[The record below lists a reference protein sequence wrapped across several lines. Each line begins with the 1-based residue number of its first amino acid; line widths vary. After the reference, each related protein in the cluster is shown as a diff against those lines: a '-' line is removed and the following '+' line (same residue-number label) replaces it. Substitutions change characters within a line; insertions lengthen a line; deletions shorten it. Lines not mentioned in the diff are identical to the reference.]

1 MIGMSSACGGM
12 IASCRNRMVTVFGK
26 LKTCRHEGSNGRSS
40 LCRTFGRDCLT
51 PHENARRKTLLKEQM
66 VNMTI
71 RRLAMTVIA
80 VLWCAAAMAA
90 DWPEFLG
97 PRGRGAAPDSAI
109 RTRWSEAEGI
119 AWKADLPGRGA
130 SSPIVVGDLVV
141 VTASSGARQDQL
153 HIVALDKVSG
163 RTVWHR
169 RFWATGRTLAHPTSA
184 VAAGTPASDGK
195 RIVALYSSCDLF
207 CVDLAGRLLW
217 QRNLAVEHPRS
228 GNDVGMGSSP
238 RIVDGTAVVQIDCQ
252 GDAFALGVDAAT
264 GEDRWIVPREKIASW
279 SSPLP
284 VTTPEYGACVLL
296 QGPHGLNL
304 HRVADGTTVWSW
316 KGECSAIPMATESGS
331 MVHVPSDGIA
341 SVAPKGGD
349 AKPAWKS
356 TKLSCGI
363 ASPLAWGDSIACIN
377 RAGVLGI
384 GDVADGRLRGQVRL
398 AGSFWAS
405 PILAGATIIAAN
417 KEGKTF
423 IVSTEGEPKII
434 AENELPGTF
443 TATPAVAD
451 GNIYLRSETTLWKV
465 ATP

>member
-1 MIGMSSACGGM
+1 
-12 IASCRNRMVTVFGK
+12 
-26 LKTCRHEGSNGRSS
+26 
-40 LCRTFGRDCLT
+40 
-51 PHENARRKTLLKEQM
+51 
-66 VNMTI
+66 MTT
-71 RRLAMTVIA
+71 RRLVMMLSVM
-80 VLWCAAAMAA
+80 LWSVTAAAA

-97 PRGRGAAPDSAI
+97 PRGRGAATDQAI
-109 RTRWSEAEGI
+109 RTRWSESDGI

-141 VTASSGARQDQL
+141 VTASSGVRQDQL
-153 HIVALDKVSG
+153 HILAFDKASG

-207 CVDLAGRLLW
+207 AVDLAGRLLW

-264 GEDRWIVPREKIASW
+264 GEDRWIVPREKLASW

-284 VTTPEYGACVLL
+284 LATPEYGACVLL
-296 QGPHGLNL
+296 QGPHGLTL
-304 HRVADGTTVWSW
+304 HRVSDGKTVWSW
-316 KGECSAIPMATESGS
+316 KGECSAIPMTTESGS
-331 MVHVPSDGIA
+331 MLRVPADGIA
-341 SVAPKGGD
+341 SVSPTAAD
-349 AKPAWKS
+349 AKPEWKS

-363 ASPLAWGDSIACIN
+363 ASPLAFGDSIACIN
-377 RAGVLGI
+377 RAGVLCI
-384 GDVADGRLRGQVRL
+384 GDAVDGRIRGQVRL

-405 PILAGATIIAAN
+405 PILAGNTIIAAN

-423 IVSTEGEPKII
+423 LVSTDGDPKIV

-451 GNIYLRSETTLWKV
+451 GSVYLRSETVLWKV
-465 ATP
+465 AAP

>member
-1 MIGMSSACGGM
+1 MI
-12 IASCRNRMVTVFGK
+12 
-26 LKTCRHEGSNGRSS
+26 
-40 LCRTFGRDCLT
+40 
-51 PHENARRKTLLKEQM
+51 
-66 VNMTI
+66 MTM
-71 RRLAMTVIA
+71 RRLFMV
-80 VLWCAAAMAA
+80 VSVMLWCVAAVAA

-97 PRGRGAAPDSAI
+97 PRGRGAAPDQAI
-109 RTRWSEAEGI
+109 RTRWSEVDGI
-119 AWKADLPGRGA
+119 AWKVDLPGRGA

-141 VTASSGARQDQL
+141 VTASSGVRQDQL
-153 HIVALDKVSG
+153 HMLAFDKASG

-195 RIVALYSSCDLF
+195 RIIALYSSCDLF
-207 CVDLAGRLLW
+207 AVDLTGRLLW

-238 RIVDGTAVVQIDCQ
+238 RIIGGTAVVQIDCQ

-264 GEDRWIVPREKIASW
+264 GEDRWIVPREKRASW

-284 VTTPEYGACVLL
+284 LTTPEYGACVLL

-304 HRVADGTTVWSW
+304 HRASDGKTVWSW
-316 KGECSAIPMATESGS
+316 KGECSAIPMTTESGS
-331 MVHVPSDGIA
+331 MLHVPADGIA
-341 SVAPKGGD
+341 SVSPTAAD
-349 AKPAWKS
+349 AKPEWKS

-377 RAGVLGI
+377 RAGVLCV

-405 PILAGATIIAAN
+405 PILAGATIVAAN

-423 IVSTEGEPKII
+423 LVSTDGEPKII

-451 GNIYLRSETTLWKV
+451 GSVYLRSETTLWKV
-465 ATP
+465 AAP

>member
-1 MIGMSSACGGM
+1 MM
-12 IASCRNRMVTVFGK
+12 
-26 LKTCRHEGSNGRSS
+26 
-40 LCRTFGRDCLT
+40 LT
-51 PHENARRKTLLKEQM
+51 T
-66 VNMTI
+66 
-71 RRLAMTVIA
+71 RRLVMMLSVM
-80 VLWCAAAMAA
+80 LWSVTATAA

-97 PRGRGAAPDSAI
+97 PRGRGAATEQAI
-109 RTRWSEAEGI
+109 RTRWSETDGI

-141 VTASSGARQDQL
+141 VTASSGVRQDQL
-153 HIVALDKVSG
+153 HILAFDKASG

-195 RIVALYSSCDLF
+195 RIVAIYSSCDLF
-207 CVDLAGRLLW
+207 AVDLAGRLLW

-264 GEDRWIVPREKIASW
+264 GEDRWIVPREKLASW

-284 VTTPEYGACVLL
+284 LATPEYGACVLL

-304 HRVADGTTVWSW
+304 HRVSDGKTVWSW
-316 KGECSAIPMATESGS
+316 KGECSAIPMTTESGS
-331 MVHVPSDGIA
+331 MLRVPADGIA
-341 SVAPKGGD
+341 SVSPTAAD
-349 AKPAWKS
+349 AKPEWKS

-363 ASPLAWGDSIACIN
+363 ASPLAFGDSIACIN
-377 RAGVLGI
+377 RAGVLCI
-384 GDVADGRLRGQVRL
+384 GDAVDGRLRGQVRL

-405 PILAGATIIAAN
+405 PILAGNTIIAAN

-423 IVSTEGEPKII
+423 LVSTDGEPKIV

-451 GNIYLRSETTLWKV
+451 GSVYLRSETVLWKV
-465 ATP
+465 AAP

>member
-1 MIGMSSACGGM
+1 MM
-12 IASCRNRMVTVFGK
+12 
-26 LKTCRHEGSNGRSS
+26 
-40 LCRTFGRDCLT
+40 LT
-51 PHENARRKTLLKEQM
+51 T
-66 VNMTI
+66 
-71 RRLAMTVIA
+71 RRLLMMLSVM
-80 VLWCAAAMAA
+80 LWSATAAAA

-97 PRGRGAAPDSAI
+97 PRGRGAATDQAI
-109 RTRWSEAEGI
+109 RTRWSEADGI

-153 HIVALDKVSG
+153 HILAFDKASG

-184 VAAGTPASDGK
+184 VAAGTPASDGQ

-228 GNDVGMGSSP
+228 GNDVGMG
-238 RIVDGTAVVQIDCQ
+238 
-252 GDAFALGVDAAT
+252 
-264 GEDRWIVPREKIASW
+264 EDRWIVPREKRASW

-284 VTTPEYGACVLL
+284 LATPEHGACVLL

-304 HRVADGTTVWSW
+304 HRVSDGKTVWSW
-316 KGECSAIPMATESGS
+316 KGECSAIPMTTESGS
-331 MVHVPSDGIA
+331 MLRVPADGIA
-341 SVAPKGGD
+341 SVSPTAVD
-349 AKPAWKS
+349 AKPEWKS

-377 RAGVLGI
+377 RAGVLCV

-405 PILAGATIIAAN
+405 PILAGNTIIAAN

-423 IVSTEGEPKII
+423 LVSTDGEPKII

-451 GNIYLRSETTLWKV
+451 GSVYLRSETALWKV
-465 ATP
+465 AAP

>member
-1 MIGMSSACGGM
+1 MI
-12 IASCRNRMVTVFGK
+12 
-26 LKTCRHEGSNGRSS
+26 
-40 LCRTFGRDCLT
+40 
-51 PHENARRKTLLKEQM
+51 
-66 VNMTI
+66 MTT
-71 RRLAMTVIA
+71 RRLSMMLIVM
-80 VLWCAAAMAA
+80 LWGVMATAA

-97 PRGRGAAPDSAI
+97 PRGRGAATDQAI

-119 AWKADLPGRGA
+119 AWKAELPGRGA

-153 HIVALDKVSG
+153 HILAIDKASG

-169 RFWATGRTLAHPTSA
+169 RFWATGRTIAHPTSA

-207 CVDLAGRLLW
+207 AVDLEGRLLW

-228 GNDVGMGSSP
+228 GNDIGMGSSP

-264 GEDRWIVPREKIASW
+264 GEDRWIVPREKLASW

-304 HRVADGTTVWSW
+304 HRVADGKTVWSW
-316 KGECSAIPMATESGS
+316 KGDISAIPMTTESGS
-331 MVHVPSDGIA
+331 MLHVPADGIA
-341 SVAPKGGD
+341 SVSPTAGD

-377 RAGVLGI
+377 RAGVLCI

-423 IVSTEGEPKII
+423 LISTDGVPKII

-451 GNIYLRSETTLWKV
+451 GSVYLRSETALWKV
-465 ATP
+465 AAP

>member
-1 MIGMSSACGGM
+1 
-12 IASCRNRMVTVFGK
+12 
-26 LKTCRHEGSNGRSS
+26 
-40 LCRTFGRDCLT
+40 
-51 PHENARRKTLLKEQM
+51 
-66 VNMTI
+66 MTT
-71 RRLAMTVIA
+71 RRLVMMLSVM
-80 VLWCAAAMAA
+80 LWSVTAAAA

-97 PRGRGAAPDSAI
+97 PRGRGAATDQAI
-109 RTRWSEAEGI
+109 RTRWSESDGI

-141 VTASSGARQDQL
+141 VTASSGVRQDQL
-153 HIVALDKVSG
+153 HILAFDKASG

-207 CVDLAGRLLW
+207 AVDLAGRLLW

-264 GEDRWIVPREKIASW
+264 GEDRWIVPREKLASW

-284 VTTPEYGACVLL
+284 LATPEYGACVLL
-296 QGPHGLNL
+296 QGPHGLTL
-304 HRVADGTTVWSW
+304 HRVSDGKTVWSW
-316 KGECSAIPMATESGS
+316 KGECSAIPMTTESGS
-331 MVHVPSDGIA
+331 MLRVPADGIA
-341 SVAPKGGD
+341 SVSPTAAD
-349 AKPAWKS
+349 AKPEWKS

-363 ASPLAWGDSIACIN
+363 ASPLAFGDSIACIN
-377 RAGVLGI
+377 RAGVLCI
-384 GDVADGRLRGQVRL
+384 GDAVDGRLRGQVRL

-405 PILAGATIIAAN
+405 PILAGNTIIAAN

-423 IVSTEGEPKII
+423 LVSTDGEPKIV
-434 AENELPGTF
+434 AENDLPGTF

-451 GNIYLRSETTLWKV
+451 GSVYLRSETVLWKV
-465 ATP
+465 AAP